1 MGRVTRDG
9 RGRPHAPLLPR
20 RPSRGRA
27 PSVLPGTGASG
38 VAGPWDTALRPPVGP
53 FAWFPEV
60 RVLTRLPPA
69 LSSPGTSFCFWAG
82 AWPVLPF
89 QRHPLP
95 RRPWACSWQP
105 RPHAGHLPTFG
116 AVWLLPLHSGSGGV
130 AAPPPGAA
138 DRELQP
144 KERRRASG
152 HGFSVPHLFPKFYQS
167 LGLS

>member
-9 RGRPHAPLLPR
+9 KGRPHAPLLPR

-27 PSVLPGTGASG
+27 PSVLPDTGASG

-144 KERRRASG
+144 KERRGASG

>member
-9 RGRPHAPLLPR
+9 KGRPHAPLLPR
-20 RPSRGRA
+20 RPLPWPSTLSSSRHRGF
-27 PSVLPGTGASG
+27 G

-144 KERRRASG
+144 KERRGASG